1 MLAHAGFRKYF
12 ANTSWLFI
20 ERIVRLGVVLGTGIL
35 VARYL
40 GPELFGQL
48 NYATGFVGIFFAL
61 TTLGLDE
68 IIVRDLIKQ
77 PHKRDELLGTAAVL
91 KFAGSLVLV
100 LLVTFSAL
108 VKDISGL
115 TATMIIIIGASELL
129 RPFMVVDW
137 YYMANVRSK
146 ETVMVQMAQV
156 MISGVAKIVLV
167 IMKADLIWFAW
178 VYVLEGAALGLG
190 YVILYARGGETVR
203 AWRYTKQ
210 MCGYLLGQSWPLI
223 IYGMALY
230 VQAKIDQVMIFDV
243 LKDRVGESA
252 ANEEVGQYSNAL
264 KMIEALGFLP
274 VIIQKSLAP
283 AITRA
288 HGQSPRLYADRLLNQ
303 YRLMFVMFLAT
314 SVPLFFLAEPLMVF
328 LFGEEFRPSGFLL
341 KLFAIRLFFT
351 NMGVGK
357 TSFITNES
365 LFKYS
370 LLTAVV
376 GALINIGMNW
386 VLIPEYKSIGALWA
400 TIGSFTVSI
409 FLMDLFFKDTR
420 KNFGW
425 MMKGIGTFWRLHR
438 VN

>member
-1 MLAHAGFRKYF
+1 MLGHAGFRKYF
-12 ANTSWLFI
+12 TNTSWLFI
-20 ERIVRLGVVLGTGIL
+20 ERVVRLLVVLGTGIL

-68 IIVRDLIKQ
+68 IIVRDLVKD
-77 PHKRDELLGTAAVL
+77 PGKRNELLGTAAVL

-100 LLVTFSAL
+100 MLVAVSAL
-108 VKDISGL
+108 VKDISWL
-115 TATMIIIIGASELL
+115 TASMILIIASSELL

-156 MISGVAKIVLV
+156 MISAAAKIILV

-190 YVILYARGGETVR
+190 YVILYASGGETVR
-203 AWRYTKQ
+203 AWRYTKK
-210 MCGYLLGQSWPLI
+210 MAGYLLGQSWPLI

-252 ANEEVGQYSNAL
+252 ANAEVGQYSNAL

-288 HGQSPRLYADRLLNQ
+288 HAQSPRLYADRLLNQ

-314 SVPLFFLAEPLMVF
+314 SVPLFFFAEPLMVF
-328 LFGEEFRPSGFLL
+328 LFGEEYRPSGFLL

-370 LLTAVV
+370 LITAVV
-376 GALINIGMNW
+376 GAVLNIVMNW
-386 VLIPEYKSIGALWA
+386 FLIPEFQSIGALWA
-400 TIGSFTVSI
+400 TIGSFTISI
-409 FLMDLFFKDTR
+409 FMLDLFFKNTR
-420 KNFGW
+420 RNFWW

-438 VN
+438 FN